1 MYQKLKTVNLT
12 MVMVQLIVHAFLVMA
27 AFISFTD
34 IRTLAVRWGVYAGL
48 AWTAPLFID
57 GLTWMGKL
65 GRSKRLAEKTRKAG
79 LVLMGIGGSMS
90 LYANVEVGE
99 TKGMKIYGALVVLG
113 YVVAE
118 WYSGQIEGV
127 TKNVEAVMA
136 PKAQAWVVTDAEKAA
151 RKAAGYAKKDAA
163 GKSAWTMQYRTR
175 IRQQQAKAEQLAA
188 SGASN

>member
-1 MYQKLKTVNLT
+1 MFQKLKTINLT

-34 IRTLAVRWGVYAGL
+34 IRTLAVRWGVYASL

-79 LVLMGIGGSMS
+79 LMLMALGGSMS

-127 TKNVEAVMA
+127 TKTSDQ
-136 PKAQAWVVTDAEKAA
+136 PKASAWVVTDAEKAA
-151 RKAAGYAKKDAA
+151 RKAAGYAKLDAA
-163 GKSAWTMQYRTR
+163 AKAAWTMKYRTR
-175 IRQQQAKAEQLAA
+175 IRAQQAKAGQLAA
-188 SGASN
+188 SGATTP